1 MLEFFQGLTTK
12 HIVLGSIVAIYL
24 LGVFALR
31 FWCGFCSRSSK
42 EIDDTDSLMIWWWP
56 LIIPGIIVDAV
67 TDFSRWLIKK
77 FPKTSHKLHC
87 VWKGIVTVV
96 DYATLPLRPF
106 TFGQRIANRNKKEK
120 N

>member
-1 MLEFFQGLTTK
+1 MLELFQGLTTK
-12 HIVLGSIVAIYL
+12 HIVLSSIVAIYL
-24 LGVFALR
+24 LGVFALK
-31 FWCGFCSRSSK
+31 FWYGFFTK
-42 EIDDTDSLMIWWWP
+42 PHEKADDLEMCLIWWWP
-56 LIIPGIIVDAV
+56 LFIPVIIVEML
-67 TDFSRWLIKK
+67 TDFSKWVGRK